1 MSTESRK
8 GIELKIASLVQALSK
23 PSASALA
30 RYERNAAGSKA
41 PSAKVCGMATARR
54 VSELITTSCTLT
66 TVHRGPQH
74 QCDGHR
80 VAALPG
86 DHVLLSL
93 GSCDRHRPRVGRPAA
108 RAHPERVLPRFAGA
122 AAGPGLR

>member
-54 VSELITTSCTLT
+54 MSELITTSCTLT

-74 QCDGHR
+74 QSMVIASQLFREIMSSFPSG
-80 VAALPG
+80 VAI
-86 DHVLLSL
+86 VT
-93 GSCDRHRPRVGRPAA
+93 
-108 RAHPERVLPRFAGA
+108 AHESGA
-122 AAGPGLR
+122 